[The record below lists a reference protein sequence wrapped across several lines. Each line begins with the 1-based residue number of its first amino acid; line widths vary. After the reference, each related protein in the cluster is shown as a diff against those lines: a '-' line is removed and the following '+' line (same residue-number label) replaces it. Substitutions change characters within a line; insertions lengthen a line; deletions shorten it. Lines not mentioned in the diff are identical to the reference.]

1 MSKPWPFD
9 PRLSPSDVFD
19 LVEMAKTDPTPFTP
33 EQRAVLR
40 SDPYGSWRDAQ
51 AGATDATAKRRRR

>member
-1 MSKPWPFD
+1 MSKLWPFD

-19 LVEMAKTDPTPFTP
+19 LVEMAQKDAKAFTP
-33 EQRAVLR
+33 EQLAVLR

-51 AGATDATAKRRRR
+51 AGATDATAKRRKR